1 MVHIRAMKPV
11 DAEVVS
17 KLYEK
22 SWRRTY
28 GDNFDAQTLDA
39 EVAKRFSE
47 EIQKSEASNPD
58 IITLLAEDDGTVVG
72 ASMSKMDDRNQAWI
86 DRLHVLPEY
95 FGSGLA
101 DNLMQATLAKH
112 SGLQSIA
119 LKVLSGNDRAIAFYE
134 KYGFTITET
143 LENDANVGGATSVV
157 MSRTISRG

>member
-1 MVHIRAMKPV
+1 MVHIRAMKSV

-17 KLYEK
+17 KLYEE

-28 GDNFDAQTLDA
+28 GNNFDAQILDA
-39 EVAKRFSE
+39 EVAKRFSVE
-47 EIQKSEASNPD
+47 KQKNEANNPD

-72 ASMSKMDDRNQAWI
+72 ASMSKMDDRHQAWI
-86 DRLHVLPEY
+86 DRLHILPEY

-101 DNLMQATLAKH
+101 ENLMQATLAKH

-119 LKVLSGNDRAIAFYE
+119 LKVLGGNERAIAFYE

-143 LENDANVGGATSVV
+143 LENDVNVGGATSVV
-157 MSRTISRG
+157 MSRTIPRG